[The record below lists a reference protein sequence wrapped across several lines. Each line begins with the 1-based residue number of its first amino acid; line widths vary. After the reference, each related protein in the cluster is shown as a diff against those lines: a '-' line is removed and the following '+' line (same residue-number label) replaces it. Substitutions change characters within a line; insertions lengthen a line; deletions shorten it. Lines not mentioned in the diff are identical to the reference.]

1 MGVTEEKLKSLP
13 DKPGVYLMLSKS
25 GEIIYVGKA
34 NSLKNR
40 VRSYFREGNA
50 PIKVLAMVQHI
61 NDIDYIVTDTEVE
74 ALILECN
81 LIKKH
86 RPKYNVVLKDDKTYP
101 YIKITLNDPFP
112 KIVVTRRVKKDGAK
126 YFGPYT
132 SSGSMNETIKLLRR
146 LFPLRTCNNLNMQ
159 SRPCLNYH
167 IKRCLAP
174 CAGKISSKDYKE
186 MIDEIILFLE
196 GKQERVIKNL
206 RDKME
211 KAAENLEFE
220 KAAEL
225 RDQIKAV
232 EKVLEKQKIV
242 NATEEDQDVVAFARG
257 QNEVC
262 VQVFFIR
269 NGKVVG
275 REHYF
280 LDGTDN
286 LSRKEVMTIFI
297 KQYYSRVADIPQKIL
312 LQEPVE
318 DRELIEEWLREKR
331 KGRVT
336 IQIPQLG
343 EKLKLVEMVAKNAL
357 LLLEEAQL
365 FRKKKTLAGEEA
377 LLDLKNHL
385 GLPSI
390 PIRIECYDISNIQG
404 TSTVG
409 SMVVFEK
416 AKPKSD
422 QYRRFKITTVSGP
435 DDFAA
440 LREMIYRRFKRGA
453 ASSGLP
459 DLVLIDGGKGQLS
472 SAREAMKLLGF
483 GDIPTFGLAEGEELL
498 FTEGKRE
505 PIRLLD
511 NSESLYLIQRI
522 RDEAHRFAIMYHR
535 QLRNKESFRSI
546 LDEIPGVG
554 PKRKKALLLKFGSIE
569 NIKAATLEEIEQVD
583 GMNKK
588 VAKQVYDY
596 FADS

>member
-34 NSLKNR
+34 TSLKNR
-40 VRSYFREGNA
+40 VRSYFREGNV
-50 PIKVLAMVQHI
+50 PVKVLSMVQHI

-101 YIKITLNDPFP
+101 YIKITLNEPFP
-112 KIVVTRRVKKDGAK
+112 KIVITRRVKKDGAK

-146 LFPLRTCNNLNMQ
+146 LFPLRTCNNMDKQ

-174 CAGKISSKDYKE
+174 CAGKVSSKDYKE

-206 RDKME
+206 KDKME
-211 KAAENLEFE
+211 KSAENLEFE

-286 LSRKEVMTIFI
+286 LSRKEVMTIFV

-331 KGRVT
+331 KGKVT

-343 EKLKLVEMVAKNAL
+343 DKLKLVEMVAKNAL

-365 FRKKKTLAGEEA
+365 FRKKKTLASEEA
-377 LLDLKNHL
+377 LLELKTL
-385 GLPSI
+385 LDLPSV
-390 PIRIECYDISNIQG
+390 PVRIECFDISNIQG

-440 LREMIYRRFKRGA
+440 LREMLYRRFKRGA
-453 ASSGLP
+453 ASTGLP

-483 GDIPTFGLAEGEELL
+483 GHIPTFGIAEGEELL
-498 FTEGKRE
+498 FTEGKKE
-505 PIRLLD
+505 PIRLPE

-535 QLRNKESFRSI
+535 QLRNRDSFRSI

-569 NIKAATLEEIEQVD
+569 NIKRATLEEIEQID

-596 FADS
+596 LVDG